1 MTSSDDLRQLLI
13 IPIHLLVSSPSATS
27 PRPSEHTATIPKWID
42 KTSWSF
48 SGKTPRRLRHGD
60 DPLFYNKHFKDRFK
74 QISLSNRSKKNQRN
88 KLRVTETTLSF
99 NAEKKRTNK
108 IGLKKKMFI
117 QIQQIIHHW
126 NERSK
131 FPGHRWRVRHVWDT
145 CETRA
150 AWHHLPRNRDRV
162 VTSLCPVPRVCS
174 PPPPPPRV
182 IRWVSRRENLRHENT
197 RSCVTCCKSIRLVW
211 SVSKPPRCFTS
222 ARVYCSTV

>member
-1 MTSSDDLRQLLI
+1 MIWDNSSSYRSISSSVLPAPHHHVPQNTPLQYQNESIKPPD
-13 IPIHLLVSSPSATS
+13 HSLVKHHDACDMEMIRYS
-27 PRPSEHTATIPKWID
+27 TINI
-42 KTSWSF
+42 
-48 SGKTPRRLRHGD
+48 LMIA
-60 DPLFYNKHFKDRFK
+60 LNRFPF
-74 QISLSNRSKKNQRN
+74 QTVQKKNQRN
-88 KLRVTETTLSF
+88 KLRVTETTLLF

-131 FPGHRWRVRHVWDT
+131 FPGPRWRVRHVWDT